1 MDERHREVLIA
12 VIREYVDSAEPVGSR
27 ALARR
32 HMPTLSPAT
41 IRNAMA
47 DLEEMGYLSQ
57 PHASAGRVPT
67 DKAYRFYVDSFPPAS
82 PAPVAPVEAG
92 PREHRDGIDRL
103 MEDTTT
109 RLSETTHFAGLLL
122 APPLRHTTLRRVELI
137 PIENDRVLAVVVTDT
152 GWVTARALD
161 LPPNISREDLREVGR
176 EITRRVRGRGV
187 QEVLDSYAAPADPLD
202 PMRTRVGELVDQI
215 VGLLRDR
222 TLYVRGAI
230 NMLDHPEFVE
240 VTALRQMLR
249 TFEQKDRLIELLS
262 GLSQG
267 GGVQVTIGEE
277 NPVLELQ
284 ECTLVTST
292 YTYRG
297 QVLGILGIVG
307 PRRMPYPQVISIVD
321 GAAQQVSERLS
332 RVRRDLYIPS

>member
-1 MDERHREVLIA
+1 MDARHREILIA
-12 VIREYVDSAEPVGSR
+12 IIREYVDSAEPVGSR
-27 ALARR
+27 SLAKRY
-32 HMPTLSPAT
+32 MPNLSAAT

-67 DKAYRFYVDSFPPAS
+67 DKAYRFYVDSFPPPSPAS
-82 PAPVAPVEAG
+82 PAAREAAPM
-92 PREHRDGIDRL
+92 RDGIDHL
-103 MEDTTT
+103 MEQATE
-109 RLSETTHFAGLLL
+109 RLSDTTHFTGLLL
-122 APPLRHTTLRRVELI
+122 APPLKHTTLARVELI
-137 PIENDRVLAVVVTDT
+137 PLEDDRVLAVIVTEA
-152 GWVTARALD
+152 GWVTARALS
-161 LPPNISREDLREVGR
+161 LPPHIAREEVREIGR
-176 EITRRVRGRGV
+176 EITRRVRGRSV
-187 QEVLDSYAAPADPLD
+187 QEVLDDYASPADPLD
-202 PMRTRVGELVDQI
+202 PLRTRVGALVEQI
-215 VGLLRDR
+215 LGLLRDR

-230 NMLDHPEFVE
+230 HMLDHPEFLDIAAV
-240 VTALRQMLR
+240 RQMLR

-262 GLSQG
+262 GLAQG
-267 GGVQVTIGEE
+267 AGVQVTIGEE

-284 ECTLVTST
+284 ECTLVTSA

-321 GAAQQVSERLS
+321 DAAQQMSERLS